1 MLTPHGFPS
10 APGMTEIDMKIHALE
25 QIWNIDE
32 ATASRQRRWLLR
44 MLKFGIIIVESFT
57 KNNLMSFASALT
69 YSSLMAAVLPL
80 PWSLPWPAASASET
94 SSRTASTSR
103 SRSILNWPIT

>member
-69 YSSLMAAVLPL
+69 CV
-80 PWSLPWPAASASET
+80 
-94 SSRTASTSR
+94 
-103 SRSILNWPIT
+103 